1 MHPPARRINPDS
13 LLVALAAR
21 PRIVG
26 IDAVNPLP
34 ATSLAWRLS
43 IASDLPS
50 LALITG
56 IQSSVNEP
64 EAKLTDCVQPTML
77 SQYTCSVV
85 CEDDPSCP
93 GPRKR
98 GNPWCGRSR
107 KRKLETGDEERR
119 NAGIRLLTNIS
130 GLVNLFHSALY
141 IALRC
146 PVPVQLS
153 PIRHCEA

>member
-56 IQSSVNEP
+56 INH
-64 EAKLTDCVQPTML
+64 L
-77 SQYTCSVV
+77 STNL
-85 CEDDPSCP
+85 
-93 GPRKR
+93 K
-98 GNPWCGRSR
+98 RSR
-107 KRKLETGDEERR
+107 LIVCNLPCFRNILAASFVRTIPAVRGRESVGIHGVEEVGSENWKLETK
-119 NAGIRLLTNIS
+119 S
-130 GLVNLFHSALY
+130 GETRGFG
-141 IALRC
+141 C
-146 PVPVQLS
+146 
-153 PIRHCEA
+153 